1 VREQIKQYGA
11 IDLVYKAALIEVIM
25 MKENNYSN
33 FKTPLLAKY
42 ALLKAQLKHV
52 LDEYEFKICD
62 VCWLPHDEEGC
73 TVCPRC
79 EGCGETVE
87 QLYDAPNGDEWCKG
101 CMESMHDI
109 DDLMREYN
117 QSR

>member
-1 VREQIKQYGA
+1 VPES
-11 IDLVYKAALIEVIM
+11 LVYKAALIEVIM
-25 MKENNYSN
+25 MKEDIE
-33 FKTPLLAKY
+33 K
-42 ALLKAQLKHV
+42 LLKHYQTQLKHV

-62 VCWLPHDEEGC
+62 VCLLPHDGDGC
-73 TVCPRC
+73 VVCPRC
-79 EGCGETVE
+79 DGCGETVE
-87 QLYDAPNGDEWCKG
+87 QLYTAPNGDGWCNG

>member
-1 VREQIKQYGA
+1 
-11 IDLVYKAALIEVIM
+11 M
-25 MKENNYSN
+25 TKENI
-33 FKTPLLAKY
+33 KTPLLAKY